1 MDFTDLFIKH
11 GAASYDKQIYLR
23 AMYGKTGWG
32 FDLHTG
38 VLAFRRPHEAP
49 LQLAVEVLGTESE
62 DTNTWQWSWANHGVP
77 PTLTTSAL
85 QLKQLGEAQGIPE
98 FTNAELD
105 IAPEVN
111 PQRIGLISVGVLRAN
126 CFFRAPYPRGA
137 LYLLVK
143 DPKYKRS
150 VTRPVR
156 RIVRAFPMFLSQHFV
171 ADQRAAFMNYLQ
183 FYRLSVTEEGNC
195 VKAAGVVLRSIHGE
209 GTPEQ
214 LIAEFDDA
222 NRLISLQ
229 MMS

>member
-1 MDFTDLFIKH
+1 MDFNELFIRH

-23 AMYGKTGWG
+23 AMHGQAGWG
-32 FDLHTG
+32 FDLNTG
-38 VLAFRRPHEAP
+38 ILAFRRPHEAP

-62 DTNTWQWSWANHGVP
+62 DTNSWLWAWANHGVP
-77 PTLTTSAL
+77 PTLTASAL
-85 QLKQLGEAQGIPE
+85 ALKQLGDAQGISE
-98 FTNAELD
+98 FSQAEQD

-111 PQRIGLISVGVLRAN
+111 PQRIGLVAVGVLRAS

-137 LYLLVK
+137 MCLLIK

-156 RIVRAFPMFLSQHFV
+156 RVVRAFPLFLSRHFV

-183 FYRLSVTEEGNC
+183 FYRLSVTEAGNR
-195 VKAAGVVLRSIHGE
+195 VMAAGASPRSIHGE
-209 GTPEQ
+209 GTPER

-229 MMS
+229 MS

>member
-1 MDFTDLFIKH
+1 MDFTDLFIRH

-32 FDLHTG
+32 FDLNTG

-62 DTNTWQWSWANHGVP
+62 DTNSWLWSWANHGVP
-77 PTLTTSAL
+77 PTLTVSAL
-85 QLKQLGEAQGIPE
+85 QLKQLGETQGILE
-98 FTNAELD
+98 FSNAEQD
-105 IAPEVN
+105 IAPKVN
-111 PQRIGLISVGVLRAN
+111 PQRIGLVAVGVLRAS

-137 LYLLVK
+137 MYLLIK

-156 RIVRAFPMFLSQHFV
+156 RVVRAFPMFLSRHFV

-183 FYRLSVTEEGNC
+183 FYRLSVTEAGNR
-195 VKAAGVVLRSIHGE
+195 VIAAGVTPRSIHGE

-214 LIAEFDDA
+214 LVAEFDDA

-229 MMS
+229 MAS

>member
-32 FDLHTG
+32 FDL
-38 VLAFRRPHEAP
+38 
-49 LQLAVEVLGTESE
+49 
-62 DTNTWQWSWANHGVP
+62 NT
-77 PTLTTSAL
+77 
-85 QLKQLGEAQGIPE
+85 
-98 FTNAELD
+98 
-105 IAPEVN
+105 
-111 PQRIGLISVGVLRAN
+111 GVLRAN

-137 LYLLVK
+137 LYLFIK

-156 RIVRAFPMFLSQHFV
+156 RIVRAFPLFLSQHFV

-183 FYRLSVTEEGNC
+183 FYRLNVTEEGNC
-195 VKAAGVVLRSIHGE
+195 VKAAGVVPRSIHGE
-209 GTPEQ
+209 GTQEQ
-214 LIAEFDDA
+214 LVAEFDDA

-229 MMS
+229 MA